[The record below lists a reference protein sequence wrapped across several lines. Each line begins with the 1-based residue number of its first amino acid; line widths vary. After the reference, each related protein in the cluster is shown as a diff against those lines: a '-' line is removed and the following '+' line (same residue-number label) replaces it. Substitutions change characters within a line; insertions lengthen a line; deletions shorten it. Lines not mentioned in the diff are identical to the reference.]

1 MIVGVLCMRMLNAD
15 ILAGNG
21 ARQQLPIAVSR
32 DAGERE
38 HCPFDHSKGGQQGGG
53 VFFITAL

>member
-1 MIVGVLCMRMLNAD
+1 MRMLNAD